1 MSKLDPLLIEG
12 MLMAV
17 IRPKDPGLAIEA
29 ARKVAEDQNLGL
41 ISRDEAHDRF
51 NGILSMQEYTFLGL
65 LGPKQEVLD
74 HEGNVIGQMQPGD
87 SFVPYMQLAAAA
99 EFSDAVKG
107 VESEK
112 KEN

>member
-1 MSKLDPLLIEG
+1 MTKLDPLLIEG

-41 ISRDEAHDRF
+41 ISRDEAHSRF
-51 NGILSMQEYTFLGL
+51 NEILSMQEYTFLGL

-74 HEGNVIGQMQPGD
+74 QEGNVIGQMQPGD
-87 SFVPYMQLAAAA
+87 SFVPYTQLAAAA
-99 EFSDAVKG
+99 EVSDAMKA
-107 VESEK
+107 VEAK
-112 KEN
+112 TEN